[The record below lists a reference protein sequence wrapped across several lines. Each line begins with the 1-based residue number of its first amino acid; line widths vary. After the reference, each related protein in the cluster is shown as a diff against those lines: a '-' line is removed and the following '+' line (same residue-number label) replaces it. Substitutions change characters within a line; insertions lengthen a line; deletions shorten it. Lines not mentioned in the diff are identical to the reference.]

1 MVFTP
6 RNLPGEGFAFC
17 RLGSEL
23 CRLES
28 HRDLHSLEP
37 KACGPGGFFFLV
49 LQYHHQIG
57 SIGSEQEKA
66 LYSSCFFTDE
76 KRQYTDEND
85 EQAGWQVEG
94 DG

>member
-1 MVFTP
+1 M
-6 RNLPGEGFAFC
+6 FAICANPSWILQVGMTLSSRVCCHLANF
-17 RLGSEL
+17 LGNPPAMKPL
-23 CRLES
+23 
-28 HRDLHSLEP
+28 
-37 KACGPGGFFFLV
+37 GIY
-49 LQYHHQIG
+49 LQYHYQIG